1 MIRVVMTLLTVLSLA
16 APAVAAS
23 RILVV
28 SRDDKALK
36 AYDAQTYEQQFSIKL
51 PGDPHEVAVS
61 PDGRVAFSSDF
72 EGRDN
77 TLSIIDLE
85 QQSRVGI
92 KLDPYFKP
100 HSLAITRDGSK
111 LYVTCEASRVVVEFD
126 VAAQKMTRNFKLTV
140 DSAHNLTLSPD
151 EKWLLVTSQW
161 DNNVTIIDLEK
172 GETRKMLST
181 GKGAEG
187 VVVTPDGKEAWVVNR
202 VWQTLVVIDMTTMKK
217 LQSMTMEH
225 NPMRILVTPDNST
238 VIVTSAL
245 SDEIAF
251 VDRAQRK
258 VVDRVKTGDFPVGMA
273 MTKDGGT
280 LYVTNL
286 NGGDVAVVDLKERK
300 VVNRFA
306 VGGQPE
312 GIAVVE

>member
-1 MIRVVMTLLTVLSLA
+1 MKLRRNQGFRKDTARGQGHCIARARRLDWSRKNLGSRTGSRLYNAAIPSSQSALFGGCKSMIRVVMTLLTVLSMA

-36 AYDAQTYEQQFSIKL
+36 SYDATTYEQQFSIKL
-51 PGDPHEVAVS
+51 PGEPHEVAVS
-61 PDGRVAFSSDF
+61 PDGRLAFSSDF

-100 HSLAITRDGSK
+100 HALAVTRDGSK
-111 LYVTCEASRVVVEFD
+111 VYVTCEASRVVVEFD
-126 VAAQKMTRNFKLTV
+126 VAAQKVTRNFKLTV

-151 EKWLLVTSQW
+151 DKWLLVTSQW
-161 DNNVTIIDLEK
+161 DNNVTIIDLGS

-187 VVVTPDGKEAWVVNR
+187 VAVTPDGKDAWVV
-202 VWQTLVVIDMTTMKK
+202 
-217 LQSMTMEH
+217 
-225 NPMRILVTPDNST
+225 
-238 VIVTSAL
+238 
-245 SDEIAF
+245 
-251 VDRAQRK
+251 
-258 VVDRVKTGDFPVGMA
+258 
-273 MTKDGGT
+273 
-280 LYVTNL
+280 
-286 NGGDVAVVDLKERK
+286 
-300 VVNRFA
+300 
-306 VGGQPE
+306 
-312 GIAVVE
+312 